1 MLIFTLR
8 AVLILFA
15 FNINLFEWLLDLQ
28 KHLLEFLYCNLV
40 MLKDTFSYEIENNLI
55 WQPRFNPFST
65 NVSFLY
71 PLKILQNIRF
81 PDVFR
86 GHRSGTWVENG
97 LNRNK
102 IQWSPLIL
110 VSEIQSVL
118 HNIQFNTLHKKW
130 SFPLRISS
138 VNVTKSAVSCGFGH
152 IYWRNP

>member
-1 MLIFTLR
+1 MLIFILR
-8 AVLILFA
+8 AVLNTFYIQYKFIWMA
-15 FNINLFEWLLDLQ
+15 LDLQ

-40 MLKDTFSYEIENNLI
+40 ILKDTFSYEIENHLI
-55 WQPRFNPFST
+55 CQPRFNPFST

-81 PDVFR
+81 PEVFR
-86 GHRSGTWVENG
+86 GHRSGTWVENL

-102 IQWSPLIL
+102 IHWSHLIL
-110 VSEIQSVL
+110 VSEIQLVL

-138 VNVTKSAVSCGFGH
+138 VNVTKSAVSPGFGH
-152 IYWRNP
+152 IYWKNP